1 MFDCANVEMRELLP
15 ELVAGTLDAPARAR
29 VEAHIL
35 GCAECTSELETLRH
49 VRAAFAGVPA
59 IDTQRITAALPKPP
73 AAVRPPARQ
82 APAEKRWM
90 DWRIAAALTMIT
102 LGGLSVAVT
111 ERLQSTRRP
120 GPIDIGAS
128 IVVPPVVPPTGIA
141 KAPPA
146 IPPALSRGDTG
157 GSRASDP
164 APSAARRVKAQ
175 LVFGG
180 GSADDLDDASL
191 RALLGA
197 LDEIDRG
204 PVAPSADP
212 DRTPV
217 LPVIKEGDR

>member
-29 VEAHIL
+29 VEAHII

-73 AAVRPPARQ
+73 AAVRPSARQ
-82 APAEKRWM
+82 APAETRWM
-90 DWRIAAALTMIT
+90 DWRVAAALTMIT

-111 ERLQSTRRP
+111 ERLESTRRP
-120 GPIDIGAS
+120 GPIDTGAS
-128 IVVPPVVPPTGIA
+128 LVVPRVVAPTGIA
-141 KAPPA
+141 KAPA
-146 IPPALSRGDTG
+146 LPPASARGDTG
-157 GSRASDP
+157 GPRAVD
-164 APSAARRVKAQ
+164 AAASTARVKPQ